1 MFLVTRSIFLLIY
14 PKIINGECLLSRLA
28 MFIPM
33 FGLNHTVTLE
43 LVYLN
48 SKTLS

>member
-1 MFLVTRSIFLLIY
+1 MFLVTRSIFLLIH
-14 PKIINGECLLSRLA
+14 PKIINGECLPRRLP

-33 FGLNHTVTLE
+33 FGLNPTVTLKV
-43 LVYLN
+43 VYLN